1 MKYDSTNIKVI
12 EDTTIFDFVL
22 IDKIVLEHSKPIEW
36 VKRSFEACR
45 LSGVD
50 PRDYFIPR
58 YILKDSSIPINL
70 EVNIISTEL
79 QKALRV

>member
-1 MKYDSTNIKVI
+1 MYDSSNIKI
-12 EDTTIFDFVL
+12 LEDNTIFDFAL
-22 IDKIVLEHSKPIEW
+22 IDKIVLEHSKPLDW

-58 YILKDSSIPINL
+58 YILKDPSIPLNL
-70 EVNIISTEL
+70 EVDTISVEL
-79 QKALRV
+79 QKAMRV